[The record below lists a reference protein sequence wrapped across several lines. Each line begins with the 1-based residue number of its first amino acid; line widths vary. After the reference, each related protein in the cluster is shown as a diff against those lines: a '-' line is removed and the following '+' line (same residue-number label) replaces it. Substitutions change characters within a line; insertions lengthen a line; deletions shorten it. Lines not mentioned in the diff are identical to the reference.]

1 MMKKGSEFVLKFEQK
16 FEEWIEKNLTEEVNP
31 RRREV
36 LEKGLGYGTVEFL
49 RTIWFP
55 SVGNF
60 DHLYPEWE
68 VRDFNNRYRYLDLAY
83 MPNGAKGCIEIQG
96 YGPHA
101 RDLNVSRFKDLCWR
115 HSLLALEG
123 WTLLPIAFLSIKEEP
138 KQCQQLI
145 LAFIGKFLSTDTPTQ
160 LSWLEAEVVRYTRRS
175 LLPITPQDLANHLK
189 LSDRQVRRILHRLV
203 DLQILTV
210 ASGTVRARTYKLKL

>member
-1 MMKKGSEFVLKFEQK
+1 MDKFDTT
-16 FEEWIEKNLTEEVNP
+16 FEAWMEKNVLEETNP
-31 RRREV
+31 RRREL

-49 RTIWFP
+49 RKIWYP
-55 SVGNF
+55 MVGNF

-68 VRDFNNRYRYLDLAY
+68 IRDFNNRYRYLDLAY
-83 MPNGAKGCIEIQG
+83 MPVGVKGCIEIQG

-123 WTLLPIAFLSIKEEP
+123 WTILPIAYLTIKEEP

-145 LAFIGKFLSTDTPTQ
+145 LAFVGKFLVTETPTK
-160 LSWLEAEVVRYTRRS
+160 LTWLEAEVVRYTRRS
-175 LLPITPQDLANHLK
+175 LLPVSPQELTDHLRI
-189 LSDRQVRRILHRLV
+189 SDRHLRRILHNLV
-203 DLQILTV
+203 DLQILTI
-210 ASGTVRARTYKLKL
+210 ASGNLRARTYKLKL

>member
-1 MMKKGSEFVLKFEQK
+1 MDKFEQK
-16 FEEWIEKNLTEEVNP
+16 YEAWIEKNILEESNP
-31 RRREV
+31 RRREL
-36 LEKGLGYGTVEFL
+36 LEKGLGFGTVEFL
-49 RTIWFP
+49 REIWYP
-55 SVGNF
+55 TVGNF

-68 VRDFNNRYRYLDLAY
+68 VRDFNNRYRYLDLAF
-83 MPNGAKGCIEIQG
+83 MPNGVMGCIEIQG

-123 WTLLPIAFLSIKEEP
+123 WTILPIAFLTIKEEP

-145 LAFIGKFLSTDTPTQ
+145 LAFIGKFLVTETPTN
-160 LSWLEAEVVRYTRRS
+160 LTWLEAEVVRYARRS
-175 LLPITPQDLANHLK
+175 LLPITPNELTTHLGVGK
-189 LSDRQVRRILHRLV
+189 RQVRRILHNLV

-210 ASGTVRARTYKLKL
+210 ASGNVRSRSFKLKV